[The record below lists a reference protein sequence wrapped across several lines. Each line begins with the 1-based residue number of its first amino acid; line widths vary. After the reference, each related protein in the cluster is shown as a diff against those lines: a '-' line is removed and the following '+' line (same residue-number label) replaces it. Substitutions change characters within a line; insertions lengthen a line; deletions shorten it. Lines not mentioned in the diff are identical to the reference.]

1 MTVSILSGINTGT
14 ATGINASPGNVNFNI
29 AGHSPNIQTTEPPHL
44 LWDRKLAY
52 SFQTSAQSLEIVSD
66 SVNDTSAGTGAR
78 TVLVETLNSAYVTQT
93 QIVTLNGTTPVALTG
108 THLIV
113 QSVLVLTSG
122 SNFTNV
128 GNLTVRVSGAGA
140 IQGYIAAEIGIQRA
154 FKYTVPAGKT
164 LVIDNLYLNSTTP
177 TGTTK
182 TVTLDFIIRFE
193 NGTVAK
199 TQTNYFSGNT
209 TLSISLPTGFVVPEK
224 STIFAQITAV
234 DANGGNFAMSGSGG
248 LYSNT

>member
-1 MTVSILSGINTGT
+1 MTVSAVSRINIGT
-14 ATGINASPGNVNFNI
+14 YTGINASPGNVNFNI

-44 LWDRKLAY
+44 LWDRKIAY
-52 SFQTSAQSLEIVSD
+52 PFQTSAQTLEIVSD
-66 SVNDTSAGTGAR
+66 SANDTAAGTGAR
-78 TVLVETLNSAYVTQT
+78 TVLVETLSSSYVTQT
-93 QIVTLNGTTPVALTG
+93 QVVTLNGTTPVALTG

-113 QSVLVLTSG
+113 QSVLVLSSG
-122 SNFTNV
+122 STFSNV
-128 GNLTVRVSGAGA
+128 GNVTVRVSGAGA
-140 IQGYIAAEIGIQRA
+140 TQGYIAAGIGIQRA

-177 TGTTK
+177 SGTTK

-209 TLSISLPTGFVVPEK
+209 TLSISLPTGFIVPEK
-224 STIFAQITAV
+224 ATIFGQITAV
-234 DANGGNFAMSGSGG
+234 DANGGNFAMSGTGG
-248 LYSNT
+248 VYTNT